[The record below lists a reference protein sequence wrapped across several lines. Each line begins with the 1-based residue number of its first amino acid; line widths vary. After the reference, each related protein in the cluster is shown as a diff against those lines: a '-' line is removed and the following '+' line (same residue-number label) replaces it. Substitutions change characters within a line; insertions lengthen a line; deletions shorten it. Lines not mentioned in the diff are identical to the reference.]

1 MEKIMLKAVLVLFGQ
16 MGIQLKFT
24 AKVKLKLM
32 ELNTLGG
39 KNVAPGMDLNVN
51 QRVINA
57 NSLYVMANV
66 ESRLDLSQLAPN
78 SQLSNLASKLGFN
91 VESSEKLIIRVEFL
105 LLS

>member
-1 MEKIMLKAVLVLFGQ
+1 MLKAVLVLFGQ

-51 QRVINA
+51 QRVIDA
-57 NSLYVMANV
+57 NSIHIY
-66 ESRLDLSQLAPN
+66 PN
-78 SQLSNLASKLGFN
+78 LG
-91 VESSEKLIIRVEFL
+91 
-105 LLS
+105 